1 MYYMCRG
8 IIMQKSH
15 IFKIIP
21 SLIAA
26 CIIPL
31 IIQLVVLD
39 CGLSEY
45 DWFSANGYEA
55 DFFLA
60 GKMAVTVAVSVVM
73 LAVILVYV
81 IKRAMRND
89 SRALYTYSKTKDI
102 YNRNIYISL
111 GVYLLFAVIS
121 ALSAKG
127 KSSIIT
133 GGYAQHETIL
143 VIISYGII
151 FLYTCSV
158 IDSQYDIYAFIRVF
172 ICGAVV
178 MAVIGLFQYFEK
190 DIFGTG
196 AGKNIITALSG
207 ISPSRISGVFEPG
220 MVYMTLYNP
229 NYVGTYVSLALPVA
243 ASGIFVFKRAPGR
256 IISAAL
262 AVMLIICLAGSE
274 AVAGIIAC
282 VLSAAVTFLLYLFT
296 GRGMIKYA
304 AAAAATVVC
313 AAAVL
318 CISNIGSISADDSYY
333 LEAVAIDG
341 NRIMLTAD
349 GTDLYIEDGKLYNAQ
364 TLMQEDFPG
373 IIIEEAVSLEGYK
386 GFNVKSGSI
395 CMFFTNDNP
404 SEKYYYRN
412 VYGKY
417 TDDVKAAEAYIFD
430 KCQAFATHRGYIWSK
445 TIPLLKKHIFIGCGP
460 DNFIFEFPNND
471 YLSLLNNGY
480 SASVVTRPHN
490 MYLQTAVQ
498 IGGVSLAAFVII
510 YIFYAVSCVK
520 TLKRTG
526 RLTDMHKISM
536 ALFTAVTGYMIC
548 GLAYDSSVCTAPV
561 FWTIIAAGCACNVII
576 KKEEEKNDGAY

>member
-1 MYYMCRG
+1 
-8 IIMQKSH
+8 MQKSH

-31 IIQLVVLD
+31 IVQLVVLD

-190 DIFGTG
+190 DIFGT
-196 AGKNIITALSG
+196 
-207 ISPSRISGVFEPG
+207 
-220 MVYMTLYNP
+220 
-229 NYVGTYVSLALPVA
+229 
-243 ASGIFVFKRAPGR
+243 
-256 IISAAL
+256 
-262 AVMLIICLAGSE
+262 
-274 AVAGIIAC
+274 
-282 VLSAAVTFLLYLFT
+282 
-296 GRGMIKYA
+296 
-304 AAAAATVVC
+304 
-313 AAAVL
+313 
-318 CISNIGSISADDSYY
+318 
-333 LEAVAIDG
+333 
-341 NRIMLTAD
+341 
-349 GTDLYIEDGKLYNAQ
+349 
-364 TLMQEDFPG
+364 
-373 IIIEEAVSLEGYK
+373 
-386 GFNVKSGSI
+386 
-395 CMFFTNDNP
+395 
-404 SEKYYYRN
+404 YR
-412 VYGKY
+412 
-417 TDDVKAAEAYIFD
+417 
-430 KCQAFATHRGYIWSK
+430 
-445 TIPLLKKHIFIGCGP
+445 
-460 DNFIFEFPNND
+460 
-471 YLSLLNNGY
+471 
-480 SASVVTRPHN
+480 
-490 MYLQTAVQ
+490 
-498 IGGVSLAAFVII
+498 
-510 YIFYAVSCVK
+510 
-520 TLKRTG
+520 
-526 RLTDMHKISM
+526 
-536 ALFTAVTGYMIC
+536 
-548 GLAYDSSVCTAPV
+548 
-561 FWTIIAAGCACNVII
+561 
-576 KKEEEKNDGAY
+576 